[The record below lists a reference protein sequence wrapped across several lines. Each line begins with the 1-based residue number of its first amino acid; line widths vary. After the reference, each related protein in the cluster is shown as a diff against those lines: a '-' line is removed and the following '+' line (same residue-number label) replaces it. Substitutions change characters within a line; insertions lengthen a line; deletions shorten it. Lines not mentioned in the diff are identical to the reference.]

1 MSTNSISPSTTSPS
15 TTTTNL
21 EPIDL
26 LTDFRNILG
35 LFDREN
41 QIYNTEINIPS
52 TLNSKPTPG
61 GCEFSEKVVAPDWD
75 TNNSPV
81 LTVLN
86 DAVDTIHANDYTL
99 FNNISRKLNE
109 LKHTLNNISNEKS
122 GQAAL
127 ALDKSGQ
134 ATLALDKSGQATLAL
149 DKSGQATLALD
160 KSGQATLALDK
171 SGQATLA
178 LDKSGQATLA
188 LDKSITANKPN
199 ANTTNTTSTTTR
211 QLTDYLCQICLDAP
225 RDCLLEPCMHFCLCA
240 RCVNQLPESKCPVCR
255 RPIDFYQNVFI
266 S

>member
-1 MSTNSISPSTTSPS
+1 MKFKKKQTLFHTSDSIVMSTNSISPSTTSPSTTRPS

-41 QIYNTEINIPS
+41 QIYNAEINIPS

-61 GCEFSEKVVAPDWD
+61 GREFSEKAVAPDWD

-109 LKHTLNNISNEKS
+109 LKRTLNDIGGGKS
-122 GQAAL
+122 GRA

-134 ATLALDKSGQATLAL
+134 AA
-149 DKSGQATLALD
+149 
-160 KSGQATLALDK
+160 
-171 SGQATLA
+171 
-178 LDKSGQATLA
+178 LA

-199 ANTTNTTSTTTR
+199 ADTTNTTSTTTR

-240 RCVNQLPESKCPVCR
+240 RCVNQLTESKCPVCR

>member
-171 SGQATLA
+171 S
-178 LDKSGQATLA
+178 
-188 LDKSITANKPN
+188 ITANKPN

>member
-1 MSTNSISPSTTSPS
+1 MSTNSISPSTNSPSTTSPS
-15 TTTTNL
+15 TTTTYS

-41 QIYNTEINIPS
+41 QIYNAEINIPS

-61 GCEFSEKVVAPDWD
+61 GREFSEKAVAPDWD

-122 GQAAL
+122 GQATLALDKSGQAAL

-134 ATLALDKSGQATLAL
+134 AALA
-149 DKSGQATLALD
+149 
-160 KSGQATLALDK
+160 
-171 SGQATLA
+171 
-178 LDKSGQATLA
+178 KSGQATLA

-240 RCVNQLPESKCPVCR
+240 RCVNQLTESKCPVCR